1 MDFSSNP
8 TKKFL
13 STSLR
18 DDLLDDANKGQDSQ
32 TSTNKALLLVVNP
45 MLGSEVTLSSNIIG
59 ANEDDVNI
67 IRLKLLMAM
76 SPTEKL
82 CN

>member
-13 STSLR
+13 STSPR

-32 TSTNKALLLVVNP
+32 TSTNKALFSVVNP

-59 ANEDDVNI
+59 ASEDDVNI

-76 SPTEKL
+76 SATEKL
-82 CN
+82 GN

>member
-13 STSLR
+13 STSPR

-32 TSTNKALLLVVNP
+32 TSTNKALFSVVNP

-76 SPTEKL
+76 SATEKL
-82 CN
+82 GN

>member
-13 STSLR
+13 STSPR
-18 DDLLDDANKGQDSQ
+18 DDLLDDANEGQDSQ

>member
-18 DDLLDDANKGQDSQ
+18 DDLLDDANESQDSQ
-32 TSTNKALLLVVNP
+32 TSTNKALFLVANP
-45 MLGSEVTLSSNIIG
+45 MLGSEVTLYSNIIG
-59 ANEDDVNI
+59 AN
-67 IRLKLLMAM
+67 
-76 SPTEKL
+76 
-82 CN
+82 